1 METTIQTEM
10 TLGHDFKKLE
20 GVLESLLFASGE
32 AVKASDLARIMGI
45 SADILEQVAD
55 GYRSSLSQE
64 GRGLKL
70 MLIEDRYQ
78 LGTCEEN
85 APYLRQLLGV
95 NERQSLSKGAL
106 ESLSVIA
113 FKQPVTRVEIDEIR
127 GVSSEYVLQKLM
139 EKELIKEVGRKD
151 APGRPRLYGT
161 TDEFLMQFG
170 FTSLKEMRGEVTPV
184 LKSVESQLTLD

>member
-1 METTIQTEM
+1 V
-10 TLGHDFKKLE
+10 KK
-20 GVLESLLFASGE
+20 
-32 AVKASDLARIMGI
+32 I
-45 SADILEQVAD
+45 
-55 GYRSSLSQE
+55 
-64 GRGLKL
+64 
-70 MLIEDRYQ
+70 
-78 LGTCEEN
+78 
-85 APYLRQLLGV
+85 APFLRLLLGV

-170 FTSLKEMRGEVTPV
+170 FTSLKEMRGEIASPV
-184 LKSVESQLTLD
+184 LKRVETE

>member
-1 METTIQTEM
+1 METTVQTEM
-10 TLGHDFKKLE
+10 TLGHDMKKLE

-32 AVKASDLARIMGI
+32 AVKGSDLARIMGI
-45 SADILEQVAD
+45 SAEILEQVVD
-55 GYRSSLSQE
+55 GYSSSLSQE

-70 MLIEDRYQ
+70 LSIEDRYQ

-85 APYLRQLLGV
+85 APFLRLLLGV

-170 FTSLKEMRGEVTPV
+170 FTSLKEMRGEIASPV
-184 LKSVESQLTLD
+184 LKRVETE

>member
-10 TLGHDFKKLE
+10 TLGHDLKKLE
-20 GVLESLLFASGE
+20 GILESLLFASGE
-32 AVKASDLARIMGI
+32 AVKGSDLERIMGI
-45 SADILEQVAD
+45 SADILEQVAE
-55 GYRSSLSQE
+55 GYRSSLAQE

-170 FTSLKEMRGEVTPV
+170 FSSLKEMRGEVTPV
-184 LKSVESQLTLD
+184 LKNVENE

>member
-1 METTIQTEM
+1 METTVQTEM
-10 TLGHDFKKLE
+10 AIGIDLKQLA

-32 AVKASDLARIMGI
+32 AVKGTDLAAIMGI
-45 SADILEQVAD
+45 SADVLEQVVAI
-55 GYRSSLSQE
+55 YRESLSHE

-70 MLIEDRYQ
+70 LSIEDRYQ
-78 LGTCEEN
+78 LGTREEN

-170 FTSLKEMRGEVTPV
+170 FTSLMEMRGEVAIPAVKPV
-184 LKSVESQLTLD
+184 EAE